1 MARKAIASSGA
12 PAWMATFADLMALM
26 MCFFVLLFS
35 FSQIDETKYRMM
47 VDSMSKGFGSETTI
61 RRASMA
67 SPTMGTPSAINS
79 RFNQFQAPSRSSRS
93 RNRVLTTQA
102 AESTAARVKLAM
114 KTDLDAGRIAVETQG
129 NTVIIRLPEEVA
141 FPPGSDVVSAEII
154 DIIDRLAPA
163 MRASEGVIMV
173 TGHTDNQPIS
183 SSEFSSNWELSAD
196 RAVAVIEQIMTYT
209 GIREERFAAVGHGA
223 TKPIAPNDTPENR
236 ARNRRVEITIVEN
249 QDAR

>member
-1 MARKAIASSGA
+1 MRKKAMASAGA

-61 RRASMA
+61 RRASMPSA
-67 SPTMGTPSAINS
+67 TMGTPSAINS

-102 AESTAARVKLAM
+102 ADSTAQRIKLAV
-114 KTDLDAGRIAVETQG
+114 KQDIDDGRIAVETQG
-129 NTVIIRLPEEVA
+129 NTVVIRLPEEVA
-141 FPPGSDVVSAEII
+141 FPPGSDDVSAEIK
-154 DIIDRLAPA
+154 DIIDRLGPV
-163 MRASEGVIMV
+163 MRESQGVIMV

-196 RAVAVIEQIMTYT
+196 RAVSVIEEIMKYT
-209 GIREERFAAVGHGA
+209 GIAESRFAAVGHGA
-223 TKPIAPNDTPENR
+223 NKPIAPNDSPENR
-236 ARNRRVEITIVEN
+236 AKNRRVEITIVEN
-249 QDAR
+249 QDGG

>member
-1 MARKAIASSGA
+1 
-12 PAWMATFADLMALM
+12 MATFADLMALM

-102 AESTAARVKLAM
+102 AASTASRVKLAVQQ
-114 KTDLDAGRIAVETQG
+114 DLENGRISVEVEG

-141 FPPGSDVVSAEII
+141 FPSGSDAVSPEIV

-163 MRASEGVIMV
+163 MRESEGVIMV
-173 TGHTDNQPIS
+173 TGHTDDRPIAS
-183 SSEFSSNWELSAD
+183 SKFSSNWELSAD
-196 RAVAVIEQIMTYT
+196 RAVSVIEEIMKYT
-209 GIREERFAAVGHGA
+209 GINQSRFAAVGHGS

-236 ARNRRVEITIVEN
+236 AKNRRVDIRIVEK